1 LEIFLNGKSCLRPK
15 PERHKMKKMKK
26 IFVSVGLAAAGV
38 AGVTSLHAQSMDAGA
53 APKIWNVAANLRGFY
68 DDNYAVAHDKTGSF
82 GFELTPSVSANVALQ
97 QTDIGVRYTF
107 GMYYYLQRAQNGLDP
122 LDYTHQGDIWLDH
135 SFNERF
141 KLTVADSVAVG
152 QDPQLVQGG
161 APIRVNGNNVNN
173 TATVTLNSEWTRQFS
188 TTTHYGNNFIDYTG
202 GESTNNISGSDPS
215 DADLLNRIR
224 QDVGT
229 TFNWQFQPETTGFIG
244 YDFTWV
250 DYTGNA
256 QIAPQFTEPSGK
268 KVNYYSDSRNYRT
281 HTGYVGVSEVFSPNL
296 SASVSLGASYT
307 ESYNDPVSKQNSLT
321 PYVNASITYTYMP
334 GCYVQA
340 GFTQD
345 QNSTDVA
352 MPGANGQLTQ
362 YQESST
368 FSMSLNHQLTPK
380 LSGAVVGSYQYSS
393 YNDGAYANNTGDSS
407 VDAGLHFNY
416 TINRHFSANAGYN
429 FTELFSTINQ
439 RANNRN
445 MVYLG
450 LGANY

>member
-1 LEIFLNGKSCLRPK
+1 
-15 PERHKMKKMKK
+15 MKK
-26 IFVSVGLAAAGV
+26 IFVSVGLAAAGA
-38 AGVTSLHAQSMDAGA
+38 AGLPSVHAQSMDAGA
-53 APKIWNVAANLRGFY
+53 SPKIWNVAANLRGFY

-107 GMYYYLQRAQNGLDP
+107 GMYYYLQRANNGIDP
-122 LDYTHQGDIWLDH
+122 LDYTHQGDFWLDH

-141 KLTVADSVAVG
+141 KLTVADTLAVG

-161 APIRVNGNNVNN
+161 AVIRVNGNNVAN
-173 TATVTLNSEWTRQFS
+173 TTTVTLNSEWTRQFS
-188 TTTHYGNNFIDYTG
+188 TTTHYGINLINYDNSG
-202 GESTNNISGSDPS
+202 TNSASNPS
-215 DADLLNRIR
+215 DAALLNRIQ

-244 YDFTWV
+244 YDFAWV

-256 QIAPQFTEPSGK
+256 PIANASIVPGPAI
-268 KVNYYSDSRNYRT
+268 YYSSDRNYRT

-296 SASVSLGASYT
+296 SATVSLGASVT
-307 ESYNDPVSKQNSLT
+307 ELYNDPVSKQTSLS
-321 PYVNASITYTYMP
+321 PYANASVTYTYMP

-340 GFTQD
+340 GFTQG

-352 MPGANGQLTQ
+352 TPSITNGHLTQ

-368 FSMSLNHQLTPK
+368 FSLSLNHQLTPK
-380 LSGAVVGSYQYSS
+380 LSASVVGEYQYSS
-393 YNDGAYANNTGDSS
+393 YKDGAYANNTGDSS
-407 VDAGLHFNY
+407 VDAGLHLNY
-416 TINRHFSANAGYN
+416 TINRHFSANAGYD
-429 FTELFSTINQ
+429 FSELFSTINQ

-445 MVYLG
+445 VVYLG